1 MLKLWQHI
9 EKCQNRYDDYMK
21 LKWNEMDLGEME
33 DQIKKMRTG
42 LNPIK
47 VQDRKCNTFVGIAE
61 EIKRWGIFIPL
72 ISDMKHDSMNTPD
85 GRHWKKV
92 KDTLKQDFS
101 VDDSLELKLLWLLRL
116 FDYKDTIEEICEIAK
131 NEAKMDK

>member
-1 MLKLWQHI
+1 
-9 EKCQNRYDDYMK
+9 
-21 LKWNEMDLGEME
+21 
-33 DQIKKMRTG
+33 MRTG

-47 VQDRKCNTFVGIAE
+47 VQDRKCNTFTGIAE

-92 KDTLKQDFS
+92 KDTLKQEFT
-101 VDDSLELKLLWLLRL
+101 VDDNLELKLLWLLRL

-131 NEAKMDK
+131 NEAKMEK